1 MSRRVWLVAGV
12 VVVALGL
19 FALSPLGSGLLAGAG
34 SLGSCCGSTQAGA
47 GTSTALEQAAL
58 NAYRV
63 GTGDQAVV
71 QAKVIDYGCHVQA
84 DIYKD
89 GQRVRS
95 YVLRGGQ
102 WVETR

>member
-1 MSRRVWLVAGV
+1 MSRRLSLVAGV

-19 FALSPLGSGLLAGAG
+19 FALSFFGSGLLAGAG
-34 SLGSCCGSTQAGA
+34 SLGSCCGSERAGA

-63 GTGDQAVV
+63 GTGDQSVV

-89 GQRVRS
+89 GRRVRS
-95 YVLRGGQ
+95 YVLRDGQ
-102 WVETR
+102 WAEIR

>member
-1 MSRRVWLVAGV
+1 MSRRLSLVAGV

-19 FALSPLGSGLLAGAG
+19 FALGGWLGPGPLDPGR
-34 SLGSCCGSTQAGA
+34 SLRSCCGSTQAGA
-47 GTSTALEQAAL
+47 GTSTEQAAL

-63 GTGDQAVV
+63 GTGDQSVV

-102 WVETR
+102 WAEIR